1 MGDAATAVI
10 KTRRGRGA
18 LVPRTLR
25 ELRVD
30 RGWKLSQLA
39 EHSGLHLAVVSQIER
54 GRLAATHEE
63 LDALSDALD
72 LPLAAALMVVHW
84 EQQP

>member
-1 MGDAATAVI
+1 MAVI
-10 KTRRGRGA
+10 NAQRRRSA
-18 LVPRTLR
+18 AVPRTLR

-30 RGWKLSQLA
+30 RGWKLRELA
-39 EHSGLHLAVVSQIER
+39 EHSGLHIAVVSQIER
-54 GRLAATHEE
+54 GRLAATHVE
-63 LDALSDALD
+63 LEALSEALD